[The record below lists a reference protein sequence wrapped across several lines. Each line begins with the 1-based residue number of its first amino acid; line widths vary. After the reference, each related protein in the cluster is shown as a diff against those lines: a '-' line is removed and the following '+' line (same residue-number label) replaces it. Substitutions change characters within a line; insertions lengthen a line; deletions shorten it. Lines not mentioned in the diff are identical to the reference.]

1 MDRRLTGKVAVV
13 TGAGSGLGLASAR
26 RFADEGAAVVCVDLG
41 DGGEQAADQIAAA
54 GGRALGVSA
63 DVSSADDLAAMAA
76 AAQETLGG
84 IDVLY
89 ANAGVP
95 GEGKATDVDPA
106 DWERTLAVDLTGVFL
121 SARAVLPAMIERGG
135 GCVLTQ
141 ASAAGLAALPALAPY
156 SAAKA
161 GVIGLTRQLAL
172 DYAPHGVR
180 VNAIC
185 PGTVVTPL
193 VEAAMER
200 RGGVEQGLERSRERI
215 PLGRLG
221 RPEEVAALAA
231 FLASDEAAWI
241 TGAAIPID
249 GGLTLAA
256 RTHH

>member
-1 MDRRLTGKVAVV
+1 MDGRLDGKVALV

-26 RFADEGAAVVCVDLG
+26 RFAAEGAAVVCADLG
-41 DGGEQAADQIAAA
+41 DAGRLAAEGIAAD
-54 GGRALGVSA
+54 GGRALGVAA
-63 DVSSADDLAAMAA
+63 DVTAGAELEAAVGAA
-76 AAQETLGG
+76 REAYGG

-89 ANAGVP
+89 ANAGIP
-95 GEGKATDVDPA
+95 AEGRTTDVDPP
-106 DWERTLAVDLTGVFL
+106 DWDRALAVNLTGVFL
-121 SARAVLPAMIERGG
+121 SARAALPAIVERGG
-135 GCVLTQ
+135 GSVLIQ

-161 GVIGLTRQLAL
+161 GAIGLTRQLAL

-200 RGGVEQGLERSRERI
+200 RGGVEQGLAHARERV

-221 RPEEVAALAA
+221 RPEEVAALAT
-231 FLASDEAAWI
+231 FLASDDAAWI

-256 RTHH
+256 RIHH

>member
-1 MDRRLTGKVAVV
+1 
-13 TGAGSGLGLASAR
+13 
-26 RFADEGAAVVCVDLG
+26 AD
-41 DGGEQAADQIAAA
+41 
-54 GGRALGVSA
+54 GGRAIGLVA
-63 DVSSADDLAAMAA
+63 DVSSAAELDATVAAVL
-76 AAQETLGG
+76 ERLGS

-95 GEGKATDVDPA
+95 GEGAAVEVDPG
-106 DWERTLAVDLTGVFL
+106 DWDRTLAVNLTGVFL

-135 GCVLTQ
+135 GCVLAQ

-172 DYAPHGVR
+172 DYAPHRVR

-221 RPEEVAALAA
+221 KPEEVAALAA
-231 FLASDEAAWI
+231 FLASDEASWI

-256 RTHH
+256 RVHH